1 MDTIIKDTLSQHKIM
16 LDQNCKLIISH
27 EEMVSRIIKEF
38 VEEAKH
44 LSIEEII
51 KIVQD
56 EHRFQ
61 RLNNENTIPGYGTV
75 RFDFFG
81 CIDLPQLDHTIKR
94 IYLNV
99 EIQNDAYTKYSLIT
113 RGDAYLSRIQT
124 TQWGREYDDRN
135 YDGMKKVYLIWILP
149 QAAKKRDGQVSICK
163 TDEKNHLEKVESY
176 DKREQIVIY
185 LDKEHDTNKKYQ
197 EYDEILTPL
206 VVFLNNILDYQ
217 GKIRIM
223 KEYGFKEIEKEVSD
237 VCDYANMLEKEY
249 LNKGI
254 GIGVEKGIEQG
265 IEQGTQ
271 KKNIEHVRK
280 LMTKLKM
287 SFKEAIQF
295 LDIPEDE
302 VKEIEKYFKS

>member
-16 LDQNCKLIISH
+16 LDQNCKLMISH
-27 EEMVSRIIKEF
+27 EEMLSRIIKEF

-61 RLNNENTIPGYGTV
+61 RLNNENTISGYGTV

-81 CIDLPQLDHTIKR
+81 CIDLPQLDHTINR

-99 EIQNDAYTKYSLIT
+99 EIQNDAYPKYSLIT

-124 TQWGREYDDRN
+124 TQWGKEYNDQN

-163 TDEKNHLEKVESY
+163 TDEKKHLEKLESY

-185 LDKEHDTNKKYQ
+185 LDKEHDTSKKYQ

-223 KEYGFKEIEKEVSD
+223 KEYGFKEIEREVRE
-237 VCDYANMLEKEY
+237 VCDYANILEKEY

-265 IEQGTQ
+265 TQ
-271 KKNIEHVRK
+271 NERIKNIRK
-280 LMTKLKM
+280 LMIKLKM

-302 VKEIEKYFKS
+302 VKEIEKYFKL

>member
-16 LDQNCKLIISH
+16 LGQNCKLMISH
-27 EEMVSRIIKEF
+27 EEMLSRIIKEF

-61 RLNNENTIPGYGTV
+61 RLNNENSIPGYGTV

-81 CIDLPQLDHTIKR
+81 CIDLPQLDHTINR

-99 EIQNDAYTKYSLIT
+99 EIQNDAYPKYSLIT

-124 TQWGREYDDRN
+124 TQWGKEYNDQN

-163 TDEKNHLEKVESY
+163 TDEKKHLEKLESY

-185 LDKEHDTNKKYQ
+185 LDKEHDTSKKYQ

-223 KEYGFKEIEKEVSD
+223 KEYGFKEIEKEVRE
-237 VCDYANMLEKEY
+237 VCDYANILEKEY

-265 IEQGTQ
+265 TQ
-271 KKNIEHVRK
+271 NERIKNIRK
-280 LMTKLKM
+280 LMIKLKM

-302 VKEIEKYFKS
+302 VKEIEKYFKL

>member
-16 LDQNCKLIISH
+16 LGQNCKLMISH
-27 EEMVSRIIKEF
+27 EEMLSRIIKEF

-61 RLNNENTIPGYGTV
+61 RLNNENTISGYGTV

-81 CIDLPQLDHTIKR
+81 CIDLPQLDHTINR

-99 EIQNDAYTKYSLIT
+99 EIQNDAYPKYSLIT

-124 TQWGREYDDRN
+124 TQWGKEYNDQN

-163 TDEKNHLEKVESY
+163 TDEEKQLEKVETY

-197 EYDEILTPL
+197 EYDEVLTPL
-206 VVFLNNILDYQ
+206 VVLLNNILDYQ

-223 KEYGFKEIEKEVSD
+223 KEYGFKEIEKEVRE
-237 VCDYANMLEKEY
+237 VCDYANILEKEY

-254 GIGVEKGIEQG
+254 GIGVEK
-265 IEQGTQ
+265 GTQ

-287 SFKEAIQF
+287 TFKEAIQF

-302 VKEIEKYFKS
+302 VKEIEKYFKL

>member
-27 EEMVSRIIKEF
+27 EEMLSRIIKEF

-61 RLNNENTIPGYGTV
+61 RLNNENSIPGYGTV

-99 EIQNDAYTKYSLIT
+99 EIQNDAYPKYSLIT

-124 TQWGREYDDRN
+124 TQWGKEYNDQN

-163 TDEKNHLEKVESY
+163 TDEKKHLEKLESY

-197 EYDEILTPL
+197 EYDEVLTPL

-223 KEYGFKEIEKEVSD
+223 KEYGFKEIEKEVRE
-237 VCDYANMLEKEY
+237 VCDYANILEKEY

-254 GIGVEKGIEQG
+254 GIGVEKG
-265 IEQGTQ
+265 TQ
-271 KKNIEHVRK
+271 NERIKNIRK
-280 LMTKLKM
+280 LMIKLKM

-302 VKEIEKYFKS
+302 VKEIEKYFKL

>member
-16 LDQNCKLIISH
+16 LDQNCKLMISH
-27 EEMVSRIIKEF
+27 EEMLSRIIKEF

-61 RLNNENTIPGYGTV
+61 RLNNENSIPGYGTV

-99 EIQNDAYTKYSLIT
+99 EIQNDAYPKYSLIT

-124 TQWGREYDDRN
+124 TQWGKEYNDQN

-163 TDEKNHLEKVESY
+163 TDEEKQLEKVETY

-185 LDKEHDTNKKYQ
+185 LDKEHDTSKKYQ
-197 EYDEILTPL
+197 EYDEVLTPL

-223 KEYGFKEIEKEVSD
+223 KEYGFKEIEKEVRE
-237 VCDYANMLEKEY
+237 VCDYANILEKEY

-265 IEQGTQ
+265 TQ
-271 KKNIEHVRK
+271 NERIKNIRK
-280 LMTKLKM
+280 LMIKLKM

-302 VKEIEKYFKS
+302 VKEIEKYFKL

>member
-16 LDQNCKLIISH
+16 LDQNCKLMISH
-27 EEMVSRIIKEF
+27 EEMLSRIIKEF

-61 RLNNENTIPGYGTV
+61 RLNNENTISGYGTV

-81 CIDLPQLDHTIKR
+81 CIDLPQLDHTINR

-99 EIQNDAYTKYSLIT
+99 EIQNDAYPKYSLIT

-124 TQWGREYDDRN
+124 TQWGKEYNDQN

-163 TDEKNHLEKVESY
+163 TDEEKQLEKVETY

-185 LDKEHDTNKKYQ
+185 LDKEHDTSKKYQ

-223 KEYGFKEIEKEVSD
+223 KEYGFKEIEKEVRE

-265 IEQGTQ
+265 TQ
-271 KKNIEHVRK
+271 NERIKNIRK
-280 LMTKLKM
+280 LMIKLKM

-302 VKEIEKYFKS
+302 VKEIEKYFKL

>member
-16 LDQNCKLIISH
+16 LDQNCKLMISH
-27 EEMVSRIIKEF
+27 EEMLSRIIKEF

-61 RLNNENTIPGYGTV
+61 RLNNENSIPGYGTV

-81 CIDLPQLDHTIKR
+81 CIDLPQLDHTINR

-99 EIQNDAYTKYSLIT
+99 EIQNDAYPKYSLIT

-124 TQWGREYDDRN
+124 TQWGKEYNDQN

-163 TDEKNHLEKVESY
+163 TDEKKHLEKLESY

-185 LDKEHDTNKKYQ
+185 LDKEHDTSKKYQ

-206 VVFLNNILDYQ
+206 VVLLNNILDYQ

-223 KEYGFKEIEKEVSD
+223 KEYGFKEIEKEVRE
-237 VCDYANMLEKEY
+237 VCDYANILEKEY

-265 IEQGTQ
+265 TQ
-271 KKNIEHVRK
+271 NERIKNIRK
-280 LMTKLKM
+280 LMIKLKM

-302 VKEIEKYFKS
+302 VKEIEKYFKL

>member
-16 LDQNCKLIISH
+16 LDQNCKLMISH
-27 EEMVSRIIKEF
+27 EEMLSRIIKEF

-61 RLNNENTIPGYGTV
+61 RLNNENSIPGYGTV

-81 CIDLPQLDHTIKR
+81 CIDLPQLDHTINR

-99 EIQNDAYTKYSLIT
+99 EIQNDAYPKYSLIT

-124 TQWGREYDDRN
+124 TQWGKEYNDQN

-163 TDEKNHLEKVESY
+163 TDEEKQLEKVETY

-197 EYDEILTPL
+197 EYDEVLTPL
-206 VVFLNNILDYQ
+206 VVFFNNILDYQ

-223 KEYGFKEIEKEVSD
+223 KEYGFKEIEKEVRE
-237 VCDYANMLEKEY
+237 VCDYANILEKEY

-265 IEQGTQ
+265 TQ
-271 KKNIEHVRK
+271 NERIKNIRK
-280 LMTKLKM
+280 LMIKLKM

>member
-1 MDTIIKDTLSQHKIM
+1 MDALIKDTLSQHKIM
-16 LDQNCKLIISH
+16 LDQNCKLMISH
-27 EEMVSRIIKEF
+27 EEMLSRIIKEF

-51 KIVQD
+51 EIVQD

-61 RLNNENTIPGYGTV
+61 RLNNENTISGYGTV

-81 CIDLPQLDHTIKR
+81 CIDLPQLDHTINR

-99 EIQNDAYTKYSLIT
+99 EIQNDAYPKYSLIT

-124 TQWGREYDDRN
+124 TQWGKEYNDQN

-163 TDEKNHLEKVESY
+163 TDEEKQLEKVETY

-197 EYDEILTPL
+197 EYDEVLTPL
-206 VVFLNNILDYQ
+206 VVLLNNILDYQ

-223 KEYGFKEIEKEVSD
+223 KEYGFKEIEKEVRE
-237 VCDYANMLEKEY
+237 VCDYANILEKEY

-265 IEQGTQ
+265 TQ
-271 KKNIEHVRK
+271 NERIKNIRK
-280 LMTKLKM
+280 LMIKLKM
-287 SFKEAIQF
+287 TFKEAIQF
-295 LDIPEDE
+295 LDILKDE

>member
-16 LDQNCKLIISH
+16 SDQNCKLMISH
-27 EEMVSRIIKEF
+27 EEMLSRIIKEF

-99 EIQNDAYTKYSLIT
+99 EIQNDAYPKYSLIT

-124 TQWGREYDDRN
+124 TQWGKEYNDQN

-163 TDEKNHLEKVESY
+163 TDEEKQLEKVETY

-185 LDKEHDTNKKYQ
+185 LDKEHDTSKKYQ

-223 KEYGFKEIEKEVSD
+223 KEYGFKEIEKEVRE

-265 IEQGTQ
+265 TQ
-271 KKNIEHVRK
+271 NERIKNIRK
-280 LMTKLKM
+280 LMIKLKM

-302 VKEIEKYFKS
+302 VKEIEKYFKL

>member
-16 LDQNCKLIISH
+16 LDQNCKLMISH
-27 EEMVSRIIKEF
+27 EEMLSRIIKEF

-61 RLNNENTIPGYGTV
+61 RLNNENSIPGYGTV

-99 EIQNDAYTKYSLIT
+99 EIQNDAYPKYSLIT

-124 TQWGREYDDRN
+124 TQWGKEYNDQN

-163 TDEKNHLEKVESY
+163 TDEKKHLEKLESY

-185 LDKEHDTNKKYQ
+185 LDKEHDTSKKYQ
-197 EYDEILTPL
+197 EYDEVLTLL

-223 KEYGFKEIEKEVSD
+223 KEYGFKEIEREVRE
-237 VCDYANMLEKEY
+237 VCDYANILEKEY

-265 IEQGTQ
+265 TQ
-271 KKNIEHVRK
+271 NERIKNIRK
-280 LMTKLKM
+280 LMIKLKM

-302 VKEIEKYFKS
+302 VKEIEKYFKL

>member
-16 LDQNCKLIISH
+16 LDQNYKLMISH
-27 EEMVSRIIKEF
+27 EEMLSRIIKEF

-61 RLNNENTIPGYGTV
+61 RLNNENSIPGYGTV

-99 EIQNDAYTKYSLIT
+99 EIQNDAYPKYSLIT

-124 TQWGREYDDRN
+124 TQWGKEYNDQN

-163 TDEKNHLEKVESY
+163 TDEKKHLEKLESY

-197 EYDEILTPL
+197 EYDEVLTPL

-223 KEYGFKEIEKEVSD
+223 KEYRFKEIEKEVRE
-237 VCDYANMLEKEY
+237 VCDYANILEKEY

-265 IEQGTQ
+265 TQ
-271 KKNIEHVRK
+271 NERIKNIRK
-280 LMTKLKM
+280 LMIKLKM

-302 VKEIEKYFKS
+302 VKEIEKYFKL

>member
-1 MDTIIKDTLSQHKIM
+1 MTSQHKIM
-16 LDQNCKLIISH
+16 LDQNCKLMISH
-27 EEMVSRIIKEF
+27 EEMLSRIIKEF

-61 RLNNENTIPGYGTV
+61 RLNNENSIPGYGTV

-99 EIQNDAYTKYSLIT
+99 GIQNDAYPKYSLIT

-124 TQWGREYDDRN
+124 TQWGKEYNDQN

-149 QAAKKRDGQVSICK
+149 QAAKKRDEQVSICK
-163 TDEKNHLEKVESY
+163 TDEKKHLEKLESS

-197 EYDEILTPL
+197 EYDEVLTPL

-223 KEYGFKEIEKEVSD
+223 KEYGFKEIEKEVRE
-237 VCDYANMLEKEY
+237 VCDYANILEKEY

-265 IEQGTQ
+265 TQ
-271 KKNIEHVRK
+271 NERIKNIRK
-280 LMTKLKM
+280 LMIKLKM

-302 VKEIEKYFKS
+302 VKEIEKYFKL

>member
-16 LDQNCKLIISH
+16 LDQNCKLMISH
-27 EEMVSRIIKEF
+27 EEMLSRIIKEF

-61 RLNNENTIPGYGTV
+61 RLNNENSIPGYGTV

-99 EIQNDAYTKYSLIT
+99 EIQNDAYPKYSLIT

-124 TQWGREYDDRN
+124 TQWGKEYNDQN

-163 TDEKNHLEKVESY
+163 IDEEKQLEKVESY

-197 EYDEILTPL
+197 EYDEVLTPL

-223 KEYGFKEIEKEVSD
+223 KEYGFKEIEREVRE
-237 VCDYANMLEKEY
+237 VCDYANILEKEY

-254 GIGVEKGIEQG
+254 GIGVEKG
-265 IEQGTQ
+265 TQ
-271 KKNIEHVRK
+271 NERIKNIRK
-280 LMTKLKM
+280 LMIKLKM

-302 VKEIEKYFKS
+302 VKEIEKYFKL

>member
-16 LDQNCKLIISH
+16 LDQNCKLMISH
-27 EEMVSRIIKEF
+27 EEMLSRIIKEF

-61 RLNNENTIPGYGTV
+61 RLNNENSIPGYGTV

-99 EIQNDAYTKYSLIT
+99 EIQNDAYPKYSLIT

-124 TQWGREYDDRN
+124 TQWGKEYNDQN

-163 TDEKNHLEKVESY
+163 TDEKKHLEKLESY

-185 LDKEHDTNKKYQ
+185 LDKEHDTSKKYQ

-223 KEYGFKEIEKEVSD
+223 KEYGFKEIEKEVRE

-265 IEQGTQ
+265 TQ
-271 KKNIEHVRK
+271 NERIKNIRK
-280 LMTKLKM
+280 LMIKLKM

>member
-16 LDQNCKLIISH
+16 LDQNCKLMISH
-27 EEMVSRIIKEF
+27 EEMLSRIIKEF

-99 EIQNDAYTKYSLIT
+99 EIQNDAYPKYSLIT

-124 TQWGREYDDRN
+124 TQWGKEYNDQN

-163 TDEKNHLEKVESY
+163 TDEKKHLEKLESY

-185 LDKEHDTNKKYQ
+185 LDKEHDTSKKYQ

-223 KEYGFKEIEKEVSD
+223 KEYGFKEIEKEVRE
-237 VCDYANMLEKEY
+237 VCDYANILEKEY

-265 IEQGTQ
+265 TQ
-271 KKNIEHVRK
+271 NERIKNIRK
-280 LMTKLKM
+280 LMIKLKM

>member
-16 LDQNCKLIISH
+16 LGQNCKLMISH
-27 EEMVSRIIKEF
+27 EEMLSRIIKEF

-61 RLNNENTIPGYGTV
+61 RLNNENSIPGYGTV

-99 EIQNDAYTKYSLIT
+99 EIQNDAYPKYSLIT

-124 TQWGREYDDRN
+124 TQWGKEYNDQN

-163 TDEKNHLEKVESY
+163 TDEEKQLEKVESY

-197 EYDEILTPL
+197 EYDEVLTPL

-223 KEYGFKEIEKEVSD
+223 KEYGFKEIEKEVRD
-237 VCDYANMLEKEY
+237 VCDYANILEKEY

-265 IEQGTQ
+265 TQ
-271 KKNIEHVRK
+271 NERIKNIRK
-280 LMTKLKM
+280 LMIKLKM

>member
-16 LDQNCKLIISH
+16 LDQNCKLMISH
-27 EEMVSRIIKEF
+27 EEMLSRIIKEF

-61 RLNNENTIPGYGTV
+61 RLNNENSIPGYGTV

-99 EIQNDAYTKYSLIT
+99 EIQNDAYPKYSLIT

-124 TQWGREYDDRN
+124 TQWGKEYNDQN

-163 TDEKNHLEKVESY
+163 TDEKKHLEKLESY

-185 LDKEHDTNKKYQ
+185 LDKEHDTSKKYQ

-206 VVFLNNILDYQ
+206 VVFLKNILDYQ

-223 KEYGFKEIEKEVSD
+223 KEYGFKEIEKEVRE

-265 IEQGTQ
+265 TQ
-271 KKNIEHVRK
+271 NERIKNIRK
-280 LMTKLKM
+280 LMIKLKM

-302 VKEIEKYFKS
+302 VKEIEKYFKL

>member
-16 LDQNCKLIISH
+16 LDQNCKLMISH
-27 EEMVSRIIKEF
+27 EEMLSRIIKEF

-61 RLNNENTIPGYGTV
+61 RLNNENTISGYGTV

-99 EIQNDAYTKYSLIT
+99 EIQNDAYPKYSLIT

-124 TQWGREYDDRN
+124 TQWGKEYNDQN

-163 TDEKNHLEKVESY
+163 TDEKKHLEKLESY

-197 EYDEILTPL
+197 EYDEVLTPL

-223 KEYGFKEIEKEVSD
+223 KEYGFKEIEREVRE
-237 VCDYANMLEKEY
+237 VCDYANILEKEY

-265 IEQGTQ
+265 TQ
-271 KKNIEHVRK
+271 NERIKNIRK
-280 LMTKLKM
+280 LMIKLKM

-302 VKEIEKYFKS
+302 VKEIEKYFKL

>member
-16 LDQNCKLIISH
+16 LGQNCKLMISH
-27 EEMVSRIIKEF
+27 EEMLSRIIKEF

-61 RLNNENTIPGYGTV
+61 RLNNENSIPGYGTV

-99 EIQNDAYTKYSLIT
+99 EIQNDAYPKYSLIT

-124 TQWGREYDDRN
+124 TQWGKEYNDQN

-163 TDEKNHLEKVESY
+163 TDEEKQLEKVETY

-185 LDKEHDTNKKYQ
+185 LDKEHDTSKKYQ

-223 KEYGFKEIEKEVSD
+223 KEYGFKEIEKEVRE
-237 VCDYANMLEKEY
+237 VCDYANILEKEY

-265 IEQGTQ
+265 TQ
-271 KKNIEHVRK
+271 NERIKNIRK
-280 LMTKLKM
+280 LMIKLKM

-302 VKEIEKYFKS
+302 VKEIEKYFKL

>member
-16 LDQNCKLIISH
+16 LDQNCKLMISH
-27 EEMVSRIIKEF
+27 EEMLSRIIKEF

-61 RLNNENTIPGYGTV
+61 RLNNENSIPGYGTV

-99 EIQNDAYTKYSLIT
+99 EIQNDAYPKYSLIT

-124 TQWGREYDDRN
+124 TQWGKEYNDQN

-163 TDEKNHLEKVESY
+163 TDEKKHLEKVESY

-197 EYDEILTPL
+197 EYDEVLTPL

-223 KEYGFKEIEKEVSD
+223 KEYGFKEIEKEVRE
-237 VCDYANMLEKEY
+237 VCDYANILEKEY

-254 GIGVEKGIEQG
+254 GIGVEKG
-265 IEQGTQ
+265 TQ
-271 KKNIEHVRK
+271 NERIKNIRK
-280 LMTKLKM
+280 LMIKLKM

>member
-1 MDTIIKDTLSQHKIM
+1 M
-16 LDQNCKLIISH
+16 ISH
-27 EEMVSRIIKEF
+27 EEMLSRIIKEF

-61 RLNNENTIPGYGTV
+61 RLNNENTISGYGTV

-81 CIDLPQLDHTIKR
+81 CIDLPQLDHTINR

-99 EIQNDAYTKYSLIT
+99 EIQNDAYPKYSLIT

-124 TQWGREYDDRN
+124 TQWGKEYNDQN

-163 TDEKNHLEKVESY
+163 TDEEKQLEKVETY

-197 EYDEILTPL
+197 EYDEVLTPL
-206 VVFLNNILDYQ
+206 VVFFNNILDYQ

-223 KEYGFKEIEKEVSD
+223 KEYGFKEIEKEVRE
-237 VCDYANMLEKEY
+237 VCDYANILEKEY

-265 IEQGTQ
+265 TQ
-271 KKNIEHVRK
+271 NERIKNIRK
-280 LMTKLKM
+280 LMIKLKM

-302 VKEIEKYFKS
+302 VKEIEKYFKL

>member
-16 LDQNCKLIISH
+16 LDQNCKLMISH
-27 EEMVSRIIKEF
+27 EEMLSRIIKEF

-61 RLNNENTIPGYGTV
+61 RLNNENSIPGYGTV

-99 EIQNDAYTKYSLIT
+99 EIQNDAYPKYSLIT

-124 TQWGREYDDRN
+124 TQWGKEYNDQN

-163 TDEKNHLEKVESY
+163 TDEEKQLEKVESY

-185 LDKEHDTNKKYQ
+185 LDKEHDTSKKYQ
-197 EYDEILTPL
+197 EHDEILTPL

-223 KEYGFKEIEKEVSD
+223 KEYGFKEMEREVRE
-237 VCDYANMLEKEY
+237 VCDYANILEKEY

-265 IEQGTQ
+265 TQ
-271 KKNIEHVRK
+271 NERIKNIRK
-280 LMTKLKM
+280 LMIKLKM

-302 VKEIEKYFKS
+302 VKEIEKYFKL

>member
-16 LDQNCKLIISH
+16 LDQNCKLMISH
-27 EEMVSRIIKEF
+27 EEMLSRIIKEF

-61 RLNNENTIPGYGTV
+61 RLNNENSIPGYGTV

-99 EIQNDAYTKYSLIT
+99 EIQNDAYPKYSLIT

-124 TQWGREYDDRN
+124 TQWGKEYNDQN

-163 TDEKNHLEKVESY
+163 TDEEKQLEKVETY

-185 LDKEHDTNKKYQ
+185 LDKEHDTSKKYQ

-223 KEYGFKEIEKEVSD
+223 KEYGFKEIEKEVRE
-237 VCDYANMLEKEY
+237 VCDYANILEKEY

-265 IEQGTQ
+265 TQ
-271 KKNIEHVRK
+271 NERIKNIRK
-280 LMTKLKM
+280 LMIKLKM

-302 VKEIEKYFKS
+302 VKEIEKYFKLKCL

>member
-16 LDQNCKLIISH
+16 LDQNCKLMISH
-27 EEMVSRIIKEF
+27 EEMLSRIIKEF

-61 RLNNENTIPGYGTV
+61 RLNNENSIPGYGTV

-81 CIDLPQLDHTIKR
+81 CIDLPQLDHTINR

-99 EIQNDAYTKYSLIT
+99 EIQNDAYPKYSLIT

-124 TQWGREYDDRN
+124 TQWGKEYNDQN

-163 TDEKNHLEKVESY
+163 TDEKKHLEKLESY

-185 LDKEHDTNKKYQ
+185 LDKEHDTSKKYQ
-197 EYDEILTPL
+197 EYDEVLTPL

-223 KEYGFKEIEKEVSD
+223 KEYRFKEIEKEVRE
-237 VCDYANMLEKEY
+237 VCDYANILEKEY

-265 IEQGTQ
+265 TQ
-271 KKNIEHVRK
+271 NERIKNIRK
-280 LMTKLKM
+280 LMIKLKM

-302 VKEIEKYFKS
+302 VKEIEKYFKL

>member
-16 LDQNCKLIISH
+16 LDQNCKLMISH
-27 EEMVSRIIKEF
+27 EEMLSRIIKEF

-61 RLNNENTIPGYGTV
+61 RLNNENSIPGYGTV

-99 EIQNDAYTKYSLIT
+99 EIQNDAYPKYSLIT

-124 TQWGREYDDRN
+124 TQWGKEYNDQN

-163 TDEKNHLEKVESY
+163 TDEKKHLEKLESY

-185 LDKEHDTNKKYQ
+185 LDKEHDTSKKYQ

-223 KEYGFKEIEKEVSD
+223 KEYGFKEIEKEVRE
-237 VCDYANMLEKEY
+237 VCDYANILEKEY

-265 IEQGTQ
+265 TQ
-271 KKNIEHVRK
+271 NERIKNIRK
-280 LMTKLKM
+280 LMIKLKM

-302 VKEIEKYFKS
+302 VKEIEKYFKL

>member
-16 LDQNCKLIISH
+16 LDQNCKLMISH
-27 EEMVSRIIKEF
+27 EEMLSRIIKEF
-38 VEEAKH
+38 VEEAKY

-61 RLNNENTIPGYGTV
+61 RLNNENSIPGYGTV

-99 EIQNDAYTKYSLIT
+99 EIQNDAYPKYSLIT

-124 TQWGREYDDRN
+124 TQWGKEYNDQN

-163 TDEKNHLEKVESY
+163 TDEKKHLEKLESY

-223 KEYGFKEIEKEVSD
+223 KEYGFKEIEKEVRE

-265 IEQGTQ
+265 TQ
-271 KKNIEHVRK
+271 NERIKNIRK
-280 LMTKLKM
+280 LMIKLKM

-302 VKEIEKYFKS
+302 VKEIEKYFKL

>member
-16 LDQNCKLIISH
+16 LDQNCKLMISH
-27 EEMVSRIIKEF
+27 EEMLSRIIKEF

-99 EIQNDAYTKYSLIT
+99 EIQNDAYPKYSLIT

-124 TQWGREYDDRN
+124 TQWGKEYNDQN

-163 TDEKNHLEKVESY
+163 TDEEKQLEKVETY

-185 LDKEHDTNKKYQ
+185 LDKEHDTSKKYQ

-206 VVFLNNILDYQ
+206 VVFFNNILDYQ

-223 KEYGFKEIEKEVSD
+223 KEYGFKEIEKEVRE
-237 VCDYANMLEKEY
+237 VCDYANILEKEY

-265 IEQGTQ
+265 TQ
-271 KKNIEHVRK
+271 NERIKNIRK
-280 LMTKLKM
+280 LMIKLKM

>member
-16 LDQNCKLIISH
+16 LDQNCKLMISH
-27 EEMVSRIIKEF
+27 EEMLSRIIKEF

-61 RLNNENTIPGYGTV
+61 RLNNENTISGYGTV

-81 CIDLPQLDHTIKR
+81 CIDLPQLDHTINR

-99 EIQNDAYTKYSLIT
+99 EIQNDAYPKYSLIT

-124 TQWGREYDDRN
+124 TQWGKEYNDQN

-163 TDEKNHLEKVESY
+163 TDEEKQLEKVETY

-197 EYDEILTPL
+197 EYDEVLTPL
-206 VVFLNNILDYQ
+206 VVLLNNILDYQ

-223 KEYGFKEIEKEVSD
+223 KEYGFKEIEKEVRD
-237 VCDYANMLEKEY
+237 VCDYANILEKEY

-265 IEQGTQ
+265 TQ
-271 KKNIEHVRK
+271 NERIKNIRK
-280 LMTKLKM
+280 LMIKLKM

-302 VKEIEKYFKS
+302 VKEIEKYFKL

>member
-16 LDQNCKLIISH
+16 LDQNCKLMISH
-27 EEMVSRIIKEF
+27 EEMLSRIIKEF
-38 VEEAKH
+38 VEEAKY

-51 KIVQD
+51 EIVQD

-61 RLNNENTIPGYGTV
+61 RLNNENTISGYGTV

-81 CIDLPQLDHTIKR
+81 CIDLPQLDHTINR

-99 EIQNDAYTKYSLIT
+99 EIQNDAYPKYSLIT

-124 TQWGREYDDRN
+124 TQWGKEYNDQN

-149 QAAKKRDGQVSICK
+149 QTAKKRDGQVSICK
-163 TDEKNHLEKVESY
+163 TDEEKQLEKVETY

-197 EYDEILTPL
+197 EYDEVLTPL

-223 KEYGFKEIEKEVSD
+223 KEYGFKEIEKEVRE
-237 VCDYANMLEKEY
+237 VCDYANILEKEY

-265 IEQGTQ
+265 TQ
-271 KKNIEHVRK
+271 NERIKNIRK
-280 LMTKLKM
+280 LMIKLKM

-302 VKEIEKYFKS
+302 VKEIEKYFKL

>member
-16 LDQNCKLIISH
+16 LDQNCKLMISH
-27 EEMVSRIIKEF
+27 EEMLSRIIKEF
-38 VEEAKH
+38 VEEAKY

-61 RLNNENTIPGYGTV
+61 RLNNENSIPGYGTV

-99 EIQNDAYTKYSLIT
+99 EIQNDAYPKYSLIT

-124 TQWGREYDDRN
+124 TQWGKEYNDQN

-163 TDEKNHLEKVESY
+163 TDEEKQLEKVETY

-185 LDKEHDTNKKYQ
+185 LDKEHDTSKKYQ

-223 KEYGFKEIEKEVSD
+223 KEYGFKEIEREVRE

-265 IEQGTQ
+265 TQ
-271 KKNIEHVRK
+271 NERIKNIRK
-280 LMTKLKM
+280 LMIKLKM

-302 VKEIEKYFKS
+302 VKEIEKYFKL

>member
-16 LDQNCKLIISH
+16 LDQNCKLMISH
-27 EEMVSRIIKEF
+27 EEMLSRIIKEF

-61 RLNNENTIPGYGTV
+61 RLNNENSIPGYGTV

-99 EIQNDAYTKYSLIT
+99 EIQNDAYPKYSLIT

-124 TQWGREYDDRN
+124 TQWGKEYNDQN

-163 TDEKNHLEKVESY
+163 TDEKKHLEKLESY

-185 LDKEHDTNKKYQ
+185 LDKEHDTSKKYQ

-223 KEYGFKEIEKEVSD
+223 KEYGFKEIEKEVRD
-237 VCDYANMLEKEY
+237 VCDYANILEKEY

-265 IEQGTQ
+265 TQ
-271 KKNIEHVRK
+271 NERIKNIRK
-280 LMTKLKM
+280 LMIKLKM

-302 VKEIEKYFKS
+302 VKEIEKYFKL

>member
-16 LDQNCKLIISH
+16 LDQNCKLMISH
-27 EEMVSRIIKEF
+27 EEMLSRIIKEF
-38 VEEAKH
+38 VEEAKY

-51 KIVQD
+51 EIVQD

-61 RLNNENTIPGYGTV
+61 RLNNENTISGYGTV

-81 CIDLPQLDHTIKR
+81 CIDLPQLDHTINR

-99 EIQNDAYTKYSLIT
+99 EIQNDAYPKYSLIT

-124 TQWGREYDDRN
+124 TQWGKEYNDQN

-149 QAAKKRDGQVSICK
+149 QTAKKRDGQVSICK
-163 TDEKNHLEKVESY
+163 TDEEKQLEKVETY

-197 EYDEILTPL
+197 EYDEVLTPL

-223 KEYGFKEIEKEVSD
+223 KEYGFKEIEKEVRE
-237 VCDYANMLEKEY
+237 VCDYANILEKEY

-265 IEQGTQ
+265 TQ
-271 KKNIEHVRK
+271 NERIKNIRK
-280 LMTKLKM
+280 LMIKLKM

>member
-16 LDQNCKLIISH
+16 LDQNCKLMISH
-27 EEMVSRIIKEF
+27 EEMLSRIIKEF

-99 EIQNDAYTKYSLIT
+99 EIQNDAYPKYSLIT

-124 TQWGREYDDRN
+124 TQWGKEYNDQN

-163 TDEKNHLEKVESY
+163 TDEEKQLEKVETY

-185 LDKEHDTNKKYQ
+185 LDKEHDTSKKYQ

-223 KEYGFKEIEKEVSD
+223 KEYGFKEIEREVRE

-265 IEQGTQ
+265 TQ
-271 KKNIEHVRK
+271 NERIKNIRK
-280 LMTKLKM
+280 LMIKLKM

-302 VKEIEKYFKS
+302 VKEIEKYFKL